1 MAKTPTQ
8 LTSKE
13 QNALYDKWLITGD
26 DNYRAQIAISYT
38 DCINALIYNTTSG
51 NTHLL
56 DTPDIK
62 QDIVMLV
69 YNAILK
75 YDKTKAGLYTFLYRI
90 IYTKIVDK
98 LRYSNVRTKRRAY
111 LNVDEML
118 KEDTDRDVY
127 YVSPKEKQ
135 DKIDD
140 MYYEVDKCGYKE
152 IYASD
157 CQERIYNVM
166 DDVLSKKER
175 ELVMMRHVDNDTISD
190 IMKKL
195 KISRKEF
202 TQLETSAMAKL
213 KSNETMKE
221 LK

>member
-1 MAKTPTQ
+1 MSKTPTQ

-13 QNALYDKWLITGD
+13 QNALYEKWLLTGD
-26 DNYRAQIAISYT
+26 DHYRAQIAISYT

-51 NTHLL
+51 NTQLL

-62 QDIVMLV
+62 QDILMLV

-75 YDKTKAGLYTFLYRI
+75 YDKTKSGLFTYIYKI
-90 IYTKIVDK
+90 CYTKIIDK
-98 LRYSNVRTKRRAY
+98 LRYSNVRTKRRTY
-111 LNVDEML
+111 LNMDDIL
-118 KEDTDRDVY
+118 NDDTPEEAF
-127 YVSPKEKQ
+127 VSKNEKQ
-135 DKIDD
+135 DKIDE
-140 MYYEVDKCGYKE
+140 MYYKIDKCGYDE

-166 DDVLSKKER
+166 DDVLSKKEK
-175 ELVMMRHVDNDTISD
+175 ELVIMRHVDNDTISD

-213 KSNETMKE
+213 KSNEIIKE